1 MTSQYV
7 ITLVAPSSAALS
19 EHAIHAVRDMA
30 VEAGFTPAG
39 TQWLAEGEAMDMVLN
54 ATVESQYE
62 GLLVRLKTELENTD
76 AILQPLDAN
85 RRKKLLISDMD
96 STIIQQECIDEL
108 ADEMGIKPYVADI
121 TERAMRGELD
131 FKMALRERVKLL
143 KGLEVAALERVY
155 QNRIE
160 FMPGARE
167 LVATMRK
174 NGAYCMLVSGGFTY
188 FTSKVRDA
196 LAFHSDSANILEVQ
210 GDDTLNGTVVEP
222 ILDKETKLFALKE
235 AAFSHDIRLAQT
247 IALGDGANDLPMLQA
262 SGLGIA
268 YHAKPAVRAAAA
280 ACINCCD
287 LRAALYAQGYKKSEF
302 VSVL

>member
-7 ITLVAPSSAALS
+7 ITLISPFAKALT
-19 EHAIHAVRDMA
+19 EDDIRFVRDLAM
-30 VEAGFTPAG
+30 EAKFAPAG
-39 TQWLAEGEAMDMVLN
+39 QEWLAEEEAMDMVLN
-54 ATVESQYE
+54 ATVESQPQE
-62 GLLVRLKTELENTD
+62 LVVRLKTGLEQVD

-131 FKMALRERVKLL
+131 FKMALRERVQLL

-155 QNRIE
+155 ANRIE

-174 NGAYCMLVSGGFTY
+174 HGTYCMLVSGGFTY

-196 LAFHSDSANILEVQ
+196 LGFHSDSANILEIQ
-210 GDDTLNGTVVEP
+210 NDDTLSGTVVEP
-222 ILDKETKLFALKE
+222 ILDKEAKLFALKE
-235 AAFSHDIRLAQT
+235 AAFTHDIRLAQT

-280 ACINCCD
+280 ACIDHCD
-287 LRAALYAQGYKKSEF
+287 LRAALYAQGYKKNEF
-302 VSVL
+302 SDIL

>member
-1 MTSQYV
+1 MTSQYI
-7 ITLVAPSSAALS
+7 ITLIAPSSATLS
-19 EHAIHAVRDMA
+19 KADIQLVQDMA
-30 VEAGFTPAG
+30 AAAGFTVAG
-39 TQWLAEGEAMDMVLN
+39 SEWLAQGEALDIVLN
-54 ATVESQYE
+54 ATVESQRE
-62 GLLVRLKTELENTD
+62 GLIARLKTELEQVD
-76 AILQPLDAN
+76 AIFQPLDAN

-108 ADEMGIKPYVADI
+108 ADEMGIKPHVADI

-143 KGLEVAALERVY
+143 KGLEIAALERVY
-155 QNRIE
+155 NNHIT

-174 NGAYCMLVSGGFTY
+174 HGAYCMLVSGGFTY

-196 LAFHSDSANILEVQ
+196 LGFHSDSANILEVQ
-210 GDDTLNGTVVEP
+210 NDKLLGMVVEP
-222 ILDKETKLFALKE
+222 ILDKEAKLFSLKE

-268 YHAKPAVRAAAA
+268 YHAKPAVRAAAT
-280 ACINCCD
+280 ACINHSD

-302 VSVL
+302 VGAV